1 MKTKGMIT
9 KTSTNVPRRA
19 ALALFATFALF
30 GAVILSN
37 STANAVPATVTVGQ
51 TNGGGAT
58 NVNQFNPA
66 AVTIVS
72 GESVTWN
79 SALDNR
85 RTTSPPMRKRFGHA
99 GLAVANAEERNG
111 EHHLHRI
118 FRWHL
123 HVLLLV
129 PRTRADAAPGV
140 IDANIAAGAMVGKIT
155 VTAPT
160 PDTAPPTVGAVVAA
174 PNQRRAGSTL

>member
-1 MKTKGMIT
+1 MIT

-85 RTTSPPMRKRFGHA
+85 THTSPPMRSGSGTPDWQSPTLRSGTANTTFIGSYAGTYTYYCSFHA
-99 GLAVANAEERNG
+99 R
-111 EHHLHRI
+111 
-118 FRWHL
+118 
-123 HVLLLV
+123 
-129 PRTRADAAPGV
+129 
-140 IDANIAAGAMVGKIT
+140 
-155 VTAPT
+155 APT
-160 PDTAPPTVGAVVAA
+160 PP
-174 PNQRRAGSTL
+174 RA